1 MAIAALGSTT
11 GLAKQFRQRVL
22 IKNSRRPKKDSQ
34 FQQELNL
41 RVQPPMM
48 GGGGM
53 GDMGGMM

>member
-41 RVQPPMM
+41 RVQPLMR
-48 GGGGM
+48 GV
-53 GDMGGMM
+53 DIRA